1 MSNELMADLQ
11 VTVEVSPSK
20 IIINNEKQLSAMVDE
35 TVNHYSK
42 LIFNENN
49 LPDAKQARADLNKVS
64 GLLDKKRIEVK
75 KEFNKPLDTFETTI
89 NAFKEK
95 IEEAKNIIDKNIK
108 SYEENDREARK
119 EKVQAKI
126 NEISAA
132 KNIHPDVIKI
142 ESSWTNKGSFTQ
154 KGELKKKVIEEIET
168 VASEINKEKDRIK
181 NDKLIIEGYTK
192 AKGLEPYSWLTLIEQ
207 GKTSAELIKEI
218 DKASA
223 EKLATEKVAETRELE
238 QVGENTIDIETG
250 EIVSNVCEEEEESS
264 ELETARIQV
273 TATHEKL
280 VALNN
285 FMKANQIEVEA
296 IE

>member
-1 MSNELMADLQ
+1 
-11 VTVEVSPSK
+11 
-20 IIINNEKQLSAMVDE
+20 
-35 TVNHYSK
+35 
-42 LIFNENN
+42 
-49 LPDAKQARADLNKVS
+49 
-64 GLLDKKRIEVK
+64 
-75 KEFNKPLDTFETTI
+75 
-89 NAFKEK
+89 
-95 IEEAKNIIDKNIK
+95 
-108 SYEENDREARK
+108 YEENDREARK

-223 EKLATEKVAETRELE
+223 EKLATEKVAETRGLE

>member
-132 KNIHPDVIKI
+132 KNIHPDAIKI

-168 VASEINKEKDRIK
+168 VASEIDKEKDRIK

-192 AKGLEPYSWLTLIEQ
+192 AKGLEPYSWLNLIEQ

-223 EKLATEKVAETRELE
+223 EKLATEKVAETRGLE